1 MGGISVVSYDL
12 HINLTTCEG
21 CNICQVACPQN
32 AEVIK
37 KYGKLSK
44 KDAVLWVTNGKAFV
58 INQDRCNGCG
68 VCIRD
73 CPQKSITMTLKPL
86 LVK

>member
-1 MGGISVVSYDL
+1 MVSNERCYEL

-21 CNICQVACPQN
+21 CNICQVACPIN
-32 AEVIK
+32 AETMK
-37 KYGKLSK
+37 KQGKLSK

-58 INQDRCNGCG
+58 INQNRCNGCG
-68 VCIRD
+68 VCIKE